1 MSTKRGEPLKN
12 DLTEDLLSELML
24 ARSID
29 EALDK
34 EFISNSLSEYLAIL
48 LKEKGLKKSDVIKKS
63 SLNTTFAY
71 LIFSGQRQAS
81 RNKVLQL
88 VFALGATLSEAQ
100 RVLKLSGVNELY
112 CKNRRDAIIIFCL
125 KNSKSLEETDDILY
139 EYDEPVIWDD

>member
-1 MSTKRGEPLKN
+1 MKN

-24 ARSID
+24 ASSID

-34 EFISNSLSEYLAIL
+34 EFASNTLSEYLASL
-48 LKEKGLKKSDVIKKS
+48 LEEKGLKKSDVIKRC
-63 SLNTTFAY
+63 SLNSTFAY

-88 VFALGATLSEAQ
+88 IFALEATLVEAQ
-100 RVLKLSGVNELY
+100 RILKLSGVNELY

-125 KNSKSLEETDDILY
+125 KNNKTLEETDDVLY
-139 EYDEPVIWDD
+139 EYNEAVIWDD

>member
-1 MSTKRGEPLKN
+1 MKN
-12 DLTEDLLSELML
+12 DLTEDLLNELML

-34 EFISNSLSEYLAIL
+34 EFTNNNLSEYLAFL
-48 LKEKGLKKSDVIKKS
+48 LEEKKIKKSDVIKKS

-88 VFALGATLSEAQ
+88 IFALEATLLEAQ
-100 RVLKLSGVNELY
+100 RILKLSGANELY

-125 KNSKSLEETDDILY
+125 KHNKSLEETDDILY
-139 EYDEPVIWDD
+139 DYNESVIWDD